1 MKEISQEYLGRVGCN
16 GYKVPA
22 ALDAVLSQ
30 ELEGRVVCQPHF
42 LSHNC
47 EKSPTCYLRIYVC
60 LCVCVCVCVSALD
73 VKVRNG
79 GVGSDVSH
87 DRERKMN

>member
-1 MKEISQEYLGRVGCN
+1 MLFCPRSWKDASYVSRISSLTT
-16 GYKVPA
+16 A
-22 ALDAVLSQ
+22 
-30 ELEGRVVCQPHF
+30 
-42 LSHNC
+42 
-47 EKSPTCYLRIYVC
+47 KSLLLATCVYMCV
-60 LCVCVCVCVSALD
+60 CVCVCVCVSALD